1 MMVTLAERYASS
13 KGMTQAEMNAQFTR
27 GIRNSALRT
36 LKSKQAV
43 REIYIVESYEP
54 PKDLTK
60 EEIEAVL
67 LRNAEA
73 AWNEWCEGE

>member
-1 MMVTLAERYASS
+1 
-13 KGMTQAEMNAQFTR
+13 MTQAERDAQFTR

-36 LKSKQAV
+36 LKSKQAA